1 MTTAD
6 PAAAYVLVLH
16 ASASRLRFGVFRSV
30 ASAAWASH
38 AQGQVESIGCL
49 PRLLVKDAAGGVLE
63 ERALDE
69 SVSDLRTAVA
79 EAAAWFRAT
88 YRGSRLL
95 GVGHHVPHGGVRYQ
109 RPTLVTP
116 QVMRDLRELIPL
128 APRQQPHSVAAIVA
142 TAEHLAVPQVACFD
156 TSFHGA
162 RPTVTTVIP
171 LPSSIR
177 RAGVHRYGFHGLS
190 YQYVAAMLPRI
201 APEIAGGRVILVHLG
216 TDAALCALKA
226 GASIDTTEGFSPL
239 DGLCTGT
246 RPGSLD
252 PGVILHLFQTL
263 GLSAADVEAIL
274 YEQSGLLALSGVSD
288 DVRELLTSDA
298 PAARQAV
305 DYFVYR
311 AAKEI
316 GGLTAVLGGL
326 DALVFTGAVAESS
339 PEIRRRVCDSCGW
352 LGVHLDQGANVRAAS
367 RISRRGSRVSAWV
380 IPTNEELMIASHT
393 GAVLGIMDLALAPA
407 ARRGDL

>member
-1 MTTAD
+1 MAAAD
-6 PAAAYVLVLH
+6 SAAAYVLVLH
-16 ASASRLRFGVFRSV
+16 AGASRLRFSVFRSV
-30 ASAAWASH
+30 ASAAWAPH
-38 AQGQVESIGCL
+38 AQGQIESIGCL
-49 PRLLVKDAAGGVLE
+49 PRLMVKGAAGSVE
-63 ERALDE
+63 ERALDA
-69 SVSDLRTAVA
+69 SVSDMRTAVG
-79 EAAAWFRAT
+79 EVAAWFRAS
-88 YRGSRLL
+88 YRGARLL
-95 GVGHHVPHGGVRYQ
+95 GVGHHVAQGGMRYQ

-128 APRQQPHSVAAIVA
+128 APRQQPHCVAAIVA
-142 TAEHLAVPQVACFD
+142 IAEHLAVPQVACFD

-162 RPTVTTVIP
+162 RPAVTTVIP

-177 RAGVHRYGFHGLS
+177 RTGLQRYGFHGLS
-190 YQYVAAMLPRI
+190 YQYVAAMLPRV
-201 APEIAGGRVILVHLG
+201 APEIAGGRAILVHLG
-216 TDAALCALKA
+216 SDAGLCALKA
-226 GASIDTTEGFSPL
+226 GTSIDTTEGFSPL
-239 DGLCTGT
+239 DGLCMGT

-288 DVRELLTSDA
+288 DLRELIASDA

-339 PEIRRRVCDSCGW
+339 PEIRRRLCESCAW

-407 ARRGDL
+407 ARRGES